1 MNKYIYSHCE
11 ICHTYR
17 KREVNNK
24 TFVKLKKIGLI
35 HQKSKIFIIC
45 ENCLNKMKEVY
56 DD

>member
-11 ICHTYR
+11 VCHTYR

-24 TFVKLKKIGLI
+24 TFIKLKKIGLI
-35 HQKSKIFIIC
+35 HQKSKVFIIC

-56 DD
+56 ND